1 MGFSEIIDE
10 HQNKILFI
18 LTMAG
23 IVGGII
29 VILRQPHNV
38 NMNTS
43 KHYVNYTTLFFFI
56 TFGLVWSMYILI
68 ASTILLVHKEYLFSI
83 IMIGI
88 LSMLLMIVT
97 GLIQFFKYL
106 AISNGKTQIY
116 IGGVFSGIGIF
127 SLIFFGLLFKYYFL
141 A

>member
-1 MGFSEIIDE
+1 MGFSEIMDE

-18 LTMAG
+18 LTMAA

-29 VILRQPHNV
+29 VILRQPHNI

-56 TFGLVWSMYILI
+56 TFGLVWSMYILL
-68 ASTILLVHKEYLFSI
+68 ASTILLVRKEYLFSL

-97 GLIQFFKYL
+97 GLLQFFNYL
-106 AISNGKTQIY
+106 ALSNGKTQTY
-116 IGGVFSGIGIF
+116 IRGVYSGIGIF
-127 SLIFFGLLFKYYFL
+127 SFIFFGLFFKYYFL
-141 A
+141 S